1 VKHYAEL
8 TEEQQKVARERALT
22 DLLRDI
28 IENGLRFNDAKNGD
42 DLQARIDA
50 AGVKSDEMQTPW
62 FWSEYILDTCRDDLE
77 SIATATA
84 EAALYPE
91 AEEYTMAG
99 IA

>member
-1 VKHYAEL
+1 MKHYAEL
-8 TEEQQKVARERALT
+8 TEEQQKAARERALT

-50 AGVKSDEMQTPW
+50 ACAEADRKQTPW
-62 FWSEYILDTCRDDLE
+62 FAHEYILDTCRADLE

-84 EAALYPE
+84 EDALFPE
-91 AEEYTMAG
+91 DGEYTMAG